1 MKQGWLWQVSVAIS
15 PDAEEAVAEL
25 LSGIFSQSASIYVEA
40 ETQATLATVYVQN
53 RCGGSGVKRAKLKA
67 GLDQIKRCGIDLG
80 PGTIFVRKL
89 RRKQWAESWKRH
101 FKPMDLGP
109 ALLIKPS
116 WSRRQ
121 PKRNQAVMVLDPG
134 LSFGTGQHPTTRF
147 CLDQLVA
154 FRQRD
159 RKQSFLDLG
168 TGSGI
173 LAIAAAKLGYRPVHA
188 LDLDP
193 QAVRVA
199 RTNTKRNRVSGTV
212 RLICQDLTQLPV
224 TSAHKY
230 SLICANL
237 IYDLLLSEKGR
248 ILGRLNPKGT
258 LVLAGVLRSQFTAL
272 RQAYEWEG
280 MRLVARRVENEWAS
294 GAFVVG

>member
-1 MKQGWLWQVSVAIS
+1 
-15 PDAEEAVAEL
+15 
-25 LSGIFSQSASIYVEA
+25 
-40 ETQATLATVYVQN
+40 
-53 RCGGSGVKRAKLKA
+53 
-67 GLDQIKRCGIDLG
+67 
-80 PGTIFVRKL
+80 
-89 RRKQWAESWKRH
+89 
-101 FKPMDLGP
+101 
-109 ALLIKPS
+109 
-116 WSRRQ
+116 
-121 PKRNQAVMVLDPG
+121 
-134 LSFGTGQHPTTRF
+134 
-147 CLDQLVA
+147 
-154 FRQRD
+154 
-159 RKQSFLDLG
+159 LDLG

-199 RTNTKRNRVSGTV
+199 RTNAKRNSVSGTV

-224 TSAHKY
+224 TSARKY

-237 IYDLLLSEKGR
+237 IYDVLLSEKGR

-258 LVLAGVLRSQFTAL
+258 LVLAGVLRSQFAAL